1 MAKTFSFNPWQVG
14 DEVTAERLNETG
26 NFGTHPDFRELESN
40 VIDLIMQAY
49 FDGKDISYQGLFFD
63 GFVGGVKDGGSF
75 KINFDTT
82 EKRITMQGPDDPFT
96 FNTSI
101 TGGHKNSDDTNAN
114 SFSHTILNKT
124 NRLLLVFTNGNT
136 QNGMSG
142 VTFNGVALTLLSSTQ
157 FNSGNGQVWYMIN
170 PPVGTFN
177 VVVSTSASQRT
188 RGVACNLYGVD
199 QTTPFGTVSQGNG
212 VNSSSTIVTTN
223 VGDIIVSAFFADQFG
238 SGPTVGSG
246 QTLQFN
252 SGGATCGVSISN
264 ETASGTSDTQSF
276 STSGGV
282 DTRLTAIPILQATN
296 LYDGLSGAFY
306 KSILTSFQAAKRR
319 VQLWVTRKAYRFNL
333 AASISN
339 GATTLTIS
347 GDHTAKFA
355 NGDTIDI
362 YNSSNIV
369 RERKTL
375 TATPSFGSGVTTL
388 TFTAAIAEA
397 GGFDANAFVER
408 VDVLPQVSLVAAG
421 GGDSFQNMTYKRSE
435 VAIPSA
441 APANS
446 HALDLENSSSQYAS
460 AAHSASLNLGGKNV
474 AIEFWVKKESDSN
487 AWVTKAG
494 VGTATRAYELV
505 WFGTADGARL
515 QFSGR
520 FEGTYDSIQ
529 TASSSHPHDT
539 GWHHIA
545 GTYDGAN
552 LKLFFDGV
560 LVATKAESRA
570 FVDTGEPL
578 RIGSNGDVNSFTDG
592 LMDEVRIW
600 RIARTDTQ
608 IKENFNK
615 TLAADKA
622 GLVAYYRLDNTYLD
636 ASGNNNTLNPV
647 NSPAFAATP
656 APTIP
661 DTGQQAEGQITLD
674 TAVSGSQDN
683 INAPGSQV
691 INVANGP
698 NRIIV
703 LFAMT
708 DGAFS
713 SANVDGN
720 GMTQVGSG
728 GTAGGGSVS
737 IWYYL
742 NPSVGS
748 HTVNFNNARYMSWT
762 VASFFGVDQNTP
774 FDALAAHGGGFN
786 PGTYSVSPLGNTG
799 DLIVGMIGNR
809 TTGLGLTGSSAGG
822 GQVGLGG
829 AGNSINQMGSSYKPA
844 AEGVNTFSYTWNS
857 PPASMYTG
865 VIAVAMNAITLKTI
879 EIEDEYEYDSGVAD
893 KHDFKAKL
901 NISRRDLALTVHA
914 KRLGC
919 ALQQS

>member
-1 MAKTFSFNPWQVG
+1 MAKTFANNPWQVG
-14 DEVTAERLNETG
+14 DEVTALRLNETG
-26 NFGTHPDFRELESN
+26 DFGSHPDFTELESN

-63 GFVGGVKDGGSF
+63 GFAGGTKDGGSF

-82 EKRITMQGPDDPFT
+82 EKRITMQNADEPFARDSSNTGNKNIDNTDPL
-96 FNTSI
+96 
-101 TGGHKNSDDTNAN
+101 
-114 SFSHTILNKT
+114 SFAHGVPNKQ
-124 NRLLLVFTNGNT
+124 NRLLIVLTTSNT
-136 QNGMSG
+136 GSG
-142 VTFNGVALTLLSSTQ
+142 ASSVTYNGVSLTLLSSVGY
-157 FNSGNGQVWYMIN
+157 NSGVGEVWYMIA

-177 VVVSTSASQRT
+177 IVVIPSGSHRIRAVSTNFVGA
-188 RGVACNLYGVD
+188 D
-199 QTTPFGTVSQGNG
+199 QAAPFGTLAQGSG
-212 VNSSSTIVTTN
+212 VNNASVVVATV
-223 VGDIIVSAFFADQFG
+223 VGDIIYSAYFADRFDT
-238 SGPTVGSG
+238 GPNVGSG
-246 QTLQFN
+246 QTLHNN
-252 SGGATCGVSISN
+252 SGGGTAGIADSTELATGI
-264 ETASGTSDTQSF
+264 SDTQSF

-282 DTRLTAIPILQATN
+282 DTRLTAIPIHPSST
-296 LYDGLSGAFY
+296 LYDGKTGAFY
-306 KSILTSFQAAKRR
+306 KSILTSFQAAKKK

-333 AASISN
+333 AASIAS

-347 GDHTAKFA
+347 GDHTGKFA
-355 NGDTIDI
+355 NGNTIDI
-362 YNSSNIV
+362 YNSANTV

-388 TFTAAIAEA
+388 TFTLAIVNV
-397 GGFDANAFVER
+397 GGFDTNAFVER

-421 GGDSFQNMTYKRSE
+421 GADSFQNMTHKRSE

-474 AIEFWVKKESDSN
+474 CIEFWVKKESDSN

-494 VGTATRAYELV
+494 VGTAQRAYELV
-505 WFGTADGARL
+505 WFGTTDGARL
-515 QFSGR
+515 QFSGK

-539 GWHHIA
+539 GWHHVA

-600 RIARTDTQ
+600 RISRTDTQ
-608 IKENFNK
+608 IKENYNK

-622 GLVAYYRLDNTYLD
+622 GLVAYYRLDNSYLD
-636 ASGNNNTLNPV
+636 ASGNGNTLTPV
-647 NSPAFAATP
+647 NSPAFAVTP

-661 DTGQQAEGQITLD
+661 DTGQQAEGQIALD

-683 INAPGSQV
+683 VNGSGSQAITV
-691 INVANGP
+691 GSGP

-708 DGAFS
+708 DGAFG
-713 SANVDGN
+713 SADVDGN
-720 GMTQVGSG
+720 AMTQVGSG

-742 NPSVGS
+742 NPSVGA
-748 HTVNFNNARYMSWT
+748 HTVNFNNARYMCWT
-762 VASFFGVDQNTP
+762 VVSFFGVDQNTP

-786 PGTYSVSPLGNTG
+786 PGTYSVSPLGNAG

-809 TTGLGLTGSSAGG
+809 TTGLGLTGVSAGG

-829 AGNSINQMGSSYKPA
+829 AGTSINQQNSSYKPA
-844 AEGVNTFSYTWNS
+844 VEGANTFSYSWNS

-865 VIAVAMNAITLKTI
+865 VIAVAMNAVTLKTI
-879 EIEDEYEYDSGVAD
+879 EIEDEYEYDSGAAD

-901 NISRRDLALTVHA
+901 NISRTDTALTVYA

>member
-1 MAKTFSFNPWQVG
+1 MAKTFANNPWQVG
-14 DEVTAERLNETG
+14 DEVTAQRLNETG
-26 NFGTHPDFRELESN
+26 DFGSHPDFNELESN

-63 GFVGGVKDGGSF
+63 GFVGGTKDGGSF

-82 EKRITMQGPDDPFT
+82 EKKITMQGADDPFAW
-96 FNTSI
+96 NSV
-101 TGGHKNSDDTNAN
+101 TGGHKNIDDTVALT
-114 SFSHTILNKT
+114 FSHTVPNKT
-124 NRLLLVFTNGNT
+124 NRLLIVVTNSNT
-136 QNGMSG
+136 TSG
-142 VTFNGVALTLLSSTQ
+142 ASSVTFNGVNLTFLASSAAY
-157 FNSGNGQVWYMIN
+157 NSGAPQIWYMIA
-170 PPVGTFN
+170 PPVGTFD
-177 VVVSTSASQRT
+177 VVVIPSGSHRI
-188 RGVACNLYGVD
+188 RGVAHSIVGAD
-199 QTTPFGTVSQGNG
+199 QTSPFGTSQTAEAVNGASVTVSPA
-212 VNSSSTIVTTN
+212 I
-223 VGDIIVSAFFADQFG
+223 GDIIFTVFFADNFN
-238 SGPTVGSG
+238 SGPTYGSG
-246 QTLQFN
+246 QVERSN
-252 SGGATCGVSISN
+252 SGGATAGVATTTEIATS
-264 ETASGTSDTQSF
+264 TSDLQSAN
-276 STSGGV
+276 TSGGV
-282 DTRLTAIPILQATN
+282 DTSIFSIPVKPSTS
-296 LYDGLSGAFY
+296 LYDGKTGAFY
-306 KSILTSFQAAKRR
+306 KSILTSFQATKKK

-333 AASISN
+333 ATSIAN

-347 GDHTAKFA
+347 GDHAGKFA

-362 YNSSNIV
+362 YNSANTI

-375 TATPSFGSGVTTL
+375 TAIPSFGSGVTTF
-388 TFTAAIAEA
+388 TFTTAIVNA
-397 GGFDANAFVER
+397 GGFDTNAFVER
-408 VDVLPQVSLVAAG
+408 VDVLPQVSLVVAG
-421 GGDSFQNMTYKRSE
+421 GADSFQNMTYKRSE
-435 VAIPSA
+435 VAIPSI

-446 HALDLENSSSQYAS
+446 HALDLENSSSQYAM
-460 AAHSASLNLGGKNV
+460 APHSTSLNLGGKN
-474 AIEFWVKKESDSN
+474 ICLEFWVKKESDSN

-520 FEGTYDSIQ
+520 FEGTYDSVQ

-600 RIARTDTQ
+600 RISRTDTQ
-608 IKENFNK
+608 IKENYNK

-622 GLVAYYRLDNTYLD
+622 GLVAYYRLDNSYLD
-636 ASGNNNTLNPV
+636 ASGNGNTLSPV

-661 DTGQQAEGQITLD
+661 DTGQQAEGQITID
-674 TAVSGSQDN
+674 TVVSGSQDN
-683 INAPGSQV
+683 INAPGSQAITV
-691 INVANGP
+691 GNGP

-708 DGAFS
+708 DGAFG

-720 GMTQVGSG
+720 AMTQVGSG

-742 NPSVGS
+742 NPSVGA
-748 HTVNFNNARYMSWT
+748 HTVNFNNARYMCWT
-762 VASFFGVDQNTP
+762 VVSFFGVDQNTP

-786 PGTYSVSPLGNTG
+786 PGTYSVNPLGNAG

-829 AGNSINQMGSSYKPA
+829 AGTSINQQNSSYKPA
-844 AEGVNTFSYTWNS
+844 VEGANTFSYSWNS

-865 VIAVAMNAITLKTI
+865 VIAVAMNAVTLKTI
-879 EIEDEYEYDSGVAD
+879 EIEDEYEYDSGAAD

-901 NISRRDLALTVHA
+901 NISRTDTALTVYA